1 MKTLHPAVA
10 SPNGHED
17 SCASTWGFILT
28 AFRSF
33 DGQSLLLV
41 SEDRNISPYV
51 AER

>member
-1 MKTLHPAVA
+1 MVMRIHVP
-10 SPNGHED
+10 PH
-17 SCASTWGFILT
+17 TWGFVLT

-41 SEDRNISPYV
+41 SEDRNTSLYV